1 MKAYT
6 NLIKFILLIS
16 VIYLLIRI
24 RNNKN
29 TIEGFTDL
37 IDMDELNQ
45 PLSNQIMISRIK
57 RNEDDNSYEIMLDK
71 KYSLHYVH
79 LKTNVTNTG
88 LKYVVY
94 FKDDEGNYNEN
105 FIYQNNEIE
114 HSNRVH
120 NENGIGNLVISN
132 PRKSQLRRPYT
143 SAIKIKLLDGQSFII
158 KKTYLFGTTNG
169 VLISPEL
176 LKQKITSQVPILSNE
191 RTTDPSTGNV
201 LYKLLMKSPKTNIY
215 GLSFNYSINNSK
227 SIGNHNA
234 IFKVEIYYDQEVSG
248 KTSIYKLNS
257 MINTS
262 DYKEVDGIYSTNIY
276 LEQPIDS
283 KKLYLTIPKSVV
295 INGNDNSIG
304 HLSNFKLLVGN
315 QTSNF
320 QNVETSSNN
329 SMSNTQNNNN
339 QNRKNNQN
347 RNREDFQSVEYSADE
362 LCPSLGGIEHQ
373 MKLAD
378 TICER
383 IEYNDKI
390 KNERLK
396 LERNKQY
403 IMKLKAQDEEIEKL
417 EKLIKSLQEKRDSR
431 DAYNDALRLAQLQE
445 QKKKASLVKK
455 LVDKRVKHKNRNQV
469 QLELNLVDEPTF

>member
-6 NLIKFILLIS
+6 NLIKFILLITI
-16 VIYLLIRI
+16 IYLLIRI
-24 RNNKN
+24 RNNEN
-29 TIEGFTDL
+29 TVEGFTD
-37 IDMDELNQ
+37 IINMEELNQ

-57 RNEDDNSYEIMLDK
+57 RDEDDNSYEIMLDK
-71 KYSLHYVH
+71 KYNLHYIH
-79 LKTNVTNTG
+79 IQTNVSNTD

-94 FKDDEGNYNEN
+94 FKDNDGNYNEN
-105 FIYQNNEIE
+105 FIYQNDVLE
-114 HSNRVH
+114 HTNRVH
-120 NENGIGNLVISN
+120 NEDGIGNLVITN
-132 PRKSQLRRPYT
+132 PRISQLSRPYT
-143 SAIKIKLLDGQSFII
+143 SGLKIKLLDGQSFNIT
-158 KKTYLFGTTNG
+158 KKYLFGTIDG
-169 VLISPEL
+169 FYISPEI

-191 RTTDPSTGNV
+191 RTTDPTTGNI
-201 LYKLLMKSPKTNIY
+201 LYKLMLNSPKTDIY
-215 GLSFNYSINNSK
+215 GISFNYSLNNSK
-227 SIGNHNA
+227 SVGNFNS
-234 IFKVEIYYDQEVSG
+234 IFKVQVHYEQEVSG
-248 KTSIYKLNS
+248 KTSTYKLPNI
-257 MINTS
+257 INTS
-262 DYKEVDGIYSTNIY
+262 DYEEVDGIYSTNIY
-276 LEQPIDS
+276 FEIPIDA
-283 KKLYLTIPKSVV
+283 KNLYLTIPKSVV
-295 INGNDNSIG
+295 INGNDHSIG

-315 QTSNF
+315 QTNNF

-329 SMSNTQNNNN
+329 SMSNN
-339 QNRKNNQN
+339 QNNNQN
-347 RNREDFQSVEYSADE
+347 RNRENFQSVEYSADE
-362 LCPSLGGIEHQ
+362 LCPSLGGIEKQ

-431 DAYNDALRLAQLQE
+431 DAYNDALRLAKLQE

-455 LVDKRVKHKNRNQV
+455 LVDKRIKHKNRNQV